1 MTSFPLASGVEIKI
15 YIFQMKS
22 FRRASDE
29 ANEDI
34 PKRRRQEALKNVLK
48 RKVILRVQADVG

>member
-15 YIFQMKS
+15 NIFQMKS

-29 ANEDI
+29 ANEDF
-34 PKRRRQEALKNVLK
+34 PKRRRQEVLKNVLK
-48 RKVILRVQADVG
+48 RKVILRLGSAFG